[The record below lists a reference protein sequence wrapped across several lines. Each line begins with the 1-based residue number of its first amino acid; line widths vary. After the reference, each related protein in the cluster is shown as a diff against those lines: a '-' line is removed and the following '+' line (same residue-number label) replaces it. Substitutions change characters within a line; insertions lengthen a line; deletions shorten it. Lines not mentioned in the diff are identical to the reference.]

1 MSFEGIP
8 SNMHNISPDKNL
20 YLLLWQ
26 NSSYF
31 LDVSLNALKY
41 DCQIIKIIN
50 YKTFTEAWLGDPD

>member
-8 SNMHNISPDKNL
+8 SNMHNNL

-50 YKTFTEAWLGDPD
+50 YKTVTEAWLGDPD